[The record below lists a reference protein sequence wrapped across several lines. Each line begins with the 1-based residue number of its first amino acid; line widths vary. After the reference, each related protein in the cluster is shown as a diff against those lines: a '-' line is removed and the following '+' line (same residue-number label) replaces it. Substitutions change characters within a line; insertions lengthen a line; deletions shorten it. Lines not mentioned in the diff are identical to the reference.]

1 MIEHNCDECGSTNIV
16 VCLCDLHL
24 DRIKSLSFDDG
35 KIEGEEEARENVLKE
50 LNGKDLNG

>member
-1 MIEHNCDECGSTNIV
+1 MIEHNCDECGSTNIS

-35 KIEGEEEARENVLKE
+35 REDGWNEGHNKALEENATERN
-50 LNGKDLNG
+50 